1 MDKEYFPDRWI
12 SVSWTRDDSKEP
24 HRGKDK
30 WHSLIG
36 GEEFRSKAKQPRP
49 FPAAEAPI
57 ADMPSLPALVKAA
70 ATVFLPSPLSIT
82 LLYCAS
88 LAPASES
95 QTPWTGI

>member
-1 MDKEYFPDRWI
+1 MIPK
-12 SVSWTRDDSKEP
+12 
-24 HRGKDK
+24 
-30 WHSLIG
+30 SLTEAKTNGICSLV
-36 GEEFRSKAKQPRP
+36 EKYLDPKQPRP

-70 ATVFLPSPLSIT
+70 AAVFLPSPLSTT